1 LAVEDLIPA
10 SLVRSWPEA
19 HGGPRRWWGKPFW
32 VERRGEELHAVD
44 QPWARTREQGAGV
57 DGDERLDPGQLGPL

>member
-1 LAVEDLIPA
+1 V
-10 SLVRSWPEA
+10 V
-19 HGGPRRWWGKPFW
+19 GKPFW

-44 QPWARTREQGAGV
+44 QPWARTREEGAGV